1 MIIILKK
8 NNKHK
13 QTNREDNMTKN
24 ILVTFDMRIGDYE
37 HSDVALFDEKLSD
50 YGYCKSFWSLE
61 DKQVV
66 DDETYWDNAM
76 ENSIEVHSV
85 QEITKDKAN
94 ILKELGIV

>member
-1 MIIILKK
+1 
-8 NNKHK
+8 
-13 QTNREDNMTKN
+13 MTKN

-37 HSDVALFDEKLSD
+37 HSDIALFDEKLSH

-85 QEITKDKAN
+85 QEITNEQAKT
-94 ILKELGIV
+94 LQELGLA

>member
-1 MIIILKK
+1 MS
-8 NNKHK
+8 
-13 QTNREDNMTKN
+13 KN
-24 ILVTFDMRIGDYE
+24 ILVTFGMRIGDYE
-37 HSDVALFDEKLSD
+37 HSDIALFDEKLSH

-85 QEITKDKAN
+85 QEITNEQAKT
-94 ILKELGIV
+94 LQELGLA

>member
-1 MIIILKK
+1 
-8 NNKHK
+8 
-13 QTNREDNMTKN
+13 
-24 ILVTFDMRIGDYE
+24 MRIGDYE
-37 HSDVALFDEKLSD
+37 HSDIALFDEKLSH

-85 QEITKDKAN
+85 QEITNEQAKT
-94 ILKELGIV
+94 LQELGLA

>member
-1 MIIILKK
+1 MS
-8 NNKHK
+8 
-13 QTNREDNMTKN
+13 KN

-37 HSDVALFDEKLSD
+37 HSDVALFEEKLSH

-61 DKQVV
+61 EKQVV

-85 QEITKDKAN
+85 QEITNEQAKT
-94 ILKELGIV
+94 LQELGLA

>member
-1 MIIILKK
+1 
-8 NNKHK
+8 
-13 QTNREDNMTKN
+13 MTKN

-85 QEITKDKAN
+85 QEITKDKAI

>member
-1 MIIILKK
+1 M
-8 NNKHK
+8 
-13 QTNREDNMTKN
+13 MSKN

-37 HSDVALFDEKLSD
+37 HSDVALFEEKLSH

-61 DKQVV
+61 EKQVV

-85 QEITKDKAN
+85 QEITNEQAKT
-94 ILKELGIV
+94 LQELGLA